1 LYLQKL
7 RQDGTMG
14 GGPQSTLTESITR
27 RMNSFP
33 YAGGVHGLYDN
44 DHVPGGGG
52 AFDAG
57 DAVSSIA
64 AKLGLKMPN
73 LAPDL
78 SEFEV
83 PETGLAEPLHPH
95 GLPTAENAAMGA
107 AASAQMEPSKK
118 KYAKEAWPGKK
129 PVHSFL
135 V

>member
-1 LYLQKL
+1 
-7 RQDGTMG
+7 
-14 GGPQSTLTESITR
+14 
-27 RMNSFP
+27 MNSFP
-33 YAGGVHGLYDN
+33 YAGGLHGLYDI
-44 DHVPGGGG
+44 DHVPGGASAGE
-52 AFDAG
+52 AG

-83 PETGLAEPLHPH
+83 PEAALVEPAHPH
-95 GLPTAENAAMGA
+95 GLPTAETAAAGGA
-107 AASAQMEPSKK
+107 APGPLEPSKK